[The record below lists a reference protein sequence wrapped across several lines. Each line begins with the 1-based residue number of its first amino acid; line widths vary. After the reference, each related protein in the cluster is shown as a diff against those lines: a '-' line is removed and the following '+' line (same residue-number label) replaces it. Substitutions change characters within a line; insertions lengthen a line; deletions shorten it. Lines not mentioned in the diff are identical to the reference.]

1 MHAPRVRRTVG
12 VLPDAFRAYE
22 YVNMD
27 PPRETKSGAHICT
40 PTTLGIR
47 RLPPRRAIY
56 VTAAN

>member
-27 PPRETKSGAHICT
+27 PPRETKSGSDICT
-40 PTTLGIR
+40 PTYTR
-47 RLPPRRAIY
+47 DSPS
-56 VTAAN
+56 AAPARHLRNRS